1 VYRDVLDCYWAVAE
15 GLRPG
20 VPCRELQQR
29 ACAFFEARGH
39 PTIGSDPTTQVGYVH
54 SLGHGVGLEVHELPR
69 LADFPGNSD
78 VLEPGMVFTLEP
90 GLYYPEEG
98 IGVRL
103 EDTWALD
110 QEGRP
115 VNLGGYPMELV
126 LSGGGA

>member
-1 VYRDVLDCYWAVAE
+1 
-15 GLRPG
+15 
-20 VPCRELQQR
+20 
-29 ACAFFEARGH
+29 
-39 PTIGSDPTTQVGYVH
+39 
-54 SLGHGVGLEVHELPR
+54 
-69 LADFPGNSD
+69 
-78 VLEPGMVFTLEP
+78 MVFTLEP

-110 QEGRP
+110 HEGRP